1 MMLILLLV
9 EGTCHI
15 PLIRVYC
22 FLGVEML
29 ETRISLTSPL
39 LALRGGWEAGIMNHH
54 TPTMETTTNPHVV
67 SSRKRTRADLSNSD
81 DESQH
86 SDDDQTR
93 QNITKENWPRYIV
106 LEAQH
111 STAPLSKLSP
121 FSVAKAIQGKFGTVG
136 KITKMKSG

>member
-22 FLGVEML
+22 PCILGVEML

-39 LALRGGWEAGIMNHH
+39 LALRGGGEAGIMNHH

-67 SSRKRTRADLSNSD
+67 SSRKRRRADLSNSD

-93 QNITKENWPRYIV
+93 QNITKENW
-106 LEAQH
+106 L
-111 STAPLSKLSP
+111 
-121 FSVAKAIQGKFGTVG
+121 
-136 KITKMKSG
+136 